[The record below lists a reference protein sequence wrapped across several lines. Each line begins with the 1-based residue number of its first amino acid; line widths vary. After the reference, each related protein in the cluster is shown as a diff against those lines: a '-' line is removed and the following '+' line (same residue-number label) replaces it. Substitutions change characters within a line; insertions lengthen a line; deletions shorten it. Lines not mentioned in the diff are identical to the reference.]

1 MAYSIQASGVVQTRT
16 FTPYVSTDSTCIIKY
31 ALAITSSTDRPTG
44 MTLDD
49 DTLRQDLLDLIM
61 PLVPND
67 STGTPSNEF
76 WFNSNT
82 PSSS

>member
-1 MAYSIQASGVVQTRT
+1 MAPIYLAMMFNYLEGMNNRLCSLLHGGKEIRENLIAVQ
-16 FTPYVSTDSTCIIKY
+16 K
-31 ALAITSSTDRPTG
+31 LLK
-44 MTLDD
+44 LDD